1 MLDLRALRLEPGT
14 VRRERVELHLDPF
27 LLGGQSYT
35 VEPADL
41 EVAVEIQPSTQGL
54 YLKLTFHAVI
64 TGPCMRCLE
73 PARVEVDVAAREYH
87 EPAAARLGDEELT
100 SEYLAGEELD
110 VERWARDAI
119 ALELPEK
126 ILCSAECAGICPH
139 CGARPDAG
147 VEHACTEEEPDSRW
161 EKLRELL

>member
-1 MLDLRALRLEPGT
+1 VLDLRALRLEPGT

-41 EVAVEIQPSTQGL
+41 EVQVEIQPSTQGL
-54 YLKLTFHAVI
+54 YLKLAFHAAV

-87 EPAAARLGDEELT
+87 EPAAAREGDEELT

-126 ILCSAECAGICPH
+126 ILCSPDCAGICPH
-139 CGARPDAG
+139 CGARLEAG
-147 VEHACTEEEPDSRW
+147 VEHACAEEQPDSRW